1 MPTWGNVSWDVLSD
15 GDGQAQAQAGV
26 VQRETVIRVS
36 HPGEEISAQEITDA
50 LQNGG
55 EPDNCP
61 HRARVGLP
69 LNHYVPGS
77 HGSGAWM
84 QSDPPMAD
92 YVPTDTASA
101 MCLNGPMIVNAI
113 QVDAYPG
120 STRCHTIR
128 IVSSGFGPISNDTTG
143 DPTGQQIDA
152 PLVTV
157 TATGKGVTTAAWRAD
172 PCAAATP
179 AVPCPTIPE
188 TIPAT
193 PGDPFTGWS
202 AVDIGGKPV
211 DYNTQ
216 PQPVSRDQV
225 AFEFSV
231 LRRGPYREWSE
242 YGAGSTDGST
252 EMVAPYTGFN
262 IATLQ
267 SALNHR
273 NRTTFAGI
281 AVGTL
286 MLLETKVVKVHHSY
300 CRVTFS
306 LLYDEWR
313 HARQRPKAVL
323 SDSIEAAKT
332 IDTTSLISNL
342 TSVFWF
348 QQFLGSID
356 MDLWFNA
363 AELEIIEEWGKT

>member
-1 MPTWGNVSWDVLSD
+1 
-15 GDGQAQAQAGV
+15 
-26 VQRETVIRVS
+26 
-36 HPGEEISAQEITDA
+36 
-50 LQNGG
+50 
-55 EPDNCP
+55 
-61 HRARVGLP
+61 
-69 LNHYVPGS
+69 
-77 HGSGAWM
+77 
-84 QSDPPMAD
+84 MAPE
-92 YVPTDTASA
+92 VPT
-101 MCLNGPMIVNAI
+101 
-113 QVDAYPG
+113 
-120 STRCHTIR
+120 
-128 IVSSGFGPISNDTTG
+128 
-143 DPTGQQIDA
+143 
-152 PLVTV
+152 
-157 TATGKGVTTAAWRAD
+157 
-172 PCAAATP
+172 
-179 AVPCPTIPE
+179 
-188 TIPAT
+188 
-193 PGDPFTGWS
+193 
-202 AVDIGGKPV
+202 
-211 DYNTQ
+211 
-216 PQPVSRDQV
+216 
-225 AFEFSV
+225 V
-231 LRRGPYREWSE
+231 LRKWWR
-242 YGAGSTDGST
+242 
-252 EMVAPYTGFN
+252 PYTGFN